1 MNKFC
6 RKFDL
11 ISLYDRISLQI
22 FSKILLI
29 SDLMQ
34 RSASIEFDEN
44 CVECLRKKEETKDEN
59 IENQ

>member
-1 MNKFC
+1 
-6 RKFDL
+6 
-11 ISLYDRISLQI
+11 
-22 FSKILLI
+22 
-29 SDLMQ
+29 MQ